1 MIISNVLWAY
11 MIYLPIAICLTIYVT
26 GKLFDNA
33 LVFMMEIFH
42 GQKEIARAAN
52 QLFKIGFY
60 LVNMGFALYILKIN
74 QDLEAVNSIFEVLSA
89 KIGGFSIYLGVML
102 LFNMYFFFRG
112 KKVAAQSK
120 ISVQ

>member
-42 GQKEIARAAN
+42 GQKEIARATN

-74 QDLEAVNSIFEVLSA
+74 QDLDAVNSIFEVLSA